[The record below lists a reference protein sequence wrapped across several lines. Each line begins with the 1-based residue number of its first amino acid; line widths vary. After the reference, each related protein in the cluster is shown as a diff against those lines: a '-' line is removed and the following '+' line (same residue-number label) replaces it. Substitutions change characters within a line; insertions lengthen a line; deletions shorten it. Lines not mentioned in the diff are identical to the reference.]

1 MLLQICSFIEGMNK
15 RWIDDQYVPYAFKGK
30 EWVGYDDAIS
40 FSYMVRTWFFI
51 DPTLFPSGF
60 YEALVC
66 TMCVCM
72 CVCGCTH
79 VHMHVCAYKTDR
91 LTC

>member
-40 FSYMVRTWFFI
+40 FSYKVRTWSFI
-51 DPTLFPSGF
+51 DPT
-60 YEALVC
+60 
-66 TMCVCM
+66 
-72 CVCGCTH
+72 
-79 VHMHVCAYKTDR
+79 
-91 LTC
+91 